1 MFSWELLRI
10 NSGGAS
16 QSGSSLS
23 ALNDLP
29 DAASQR
35 DAVVGDA
42 EASAASQSFIDGFLS
57 RYPKTVLQTL
67 LCDRTT
73 GHNIIWADN
82 EYEAL
87 GEGYAGDDEITVE
100 KITGPNSSIIKPR
113 IAKEAGRQSQR
124 TKSRAEVFSP
134 AWLCNQMNN
143 DLDEAWFGRREV
155 FNTEANAEDGVKSW
169 VPTVEPVVFP
179 KSKGHGW
186 RAYVEAP
193 KLEVT
198 CGEAP
203 FVCSRYD
210 TVTGAELPVAERV
223 GFFDRKLRIVSEK
236 TKTRKEWVRRALD
249 ALRASYGYE
258 YQGDNLLIARIN
270 VFETFADHLRAG
282 WGSGPD
288 ADEAN
293 QAAWVV
299 SWNFWQMNGLTD
311 AVPTNKMDVAFE
323 STLGTFEGPEPE
335 LVQTSLIDLFGDV
348 FQDETTKEEEVEEP
362 KETVPLCVLY
372 DWKVGEPFEFVSLK
386 GRASDMGKKFYAV
399 IGNPPY
405 QEDSGDT
412 SDKPIY
418 DTFMNE
424 AYKIGEKVELITPA
438 RFLFVAGK
446 APKAWSR
453 GMLQDEHLA
462 VLDYK
467 PVASDV
473 FPGVGFKGGVAVTL
487 RDSSKKL
494 GPIGHF
500 IPNQTLR
507 NIVSKIVKLAEF
519 SALSNL
525 VNPTEYYNIS
535 SHLYD
540 VHPEILAMKIVVKGK
555 EVPLVSKGHESD
567 LTTNILDKNPDLF
580 FEEKPNDERDYKRVY
595 GRQNGKRVFRF
606 LRSDYLEPCEGL
618 NNYKVIVAESNN
630 SGAFGETLVEPI
642 IGERDVAAT
651 QTFITIGFFKT
662 KDEAEA
668 ALKYIKSKFA
678 RAMLGTLKVTQHNKR
693 DAWDN
698 VPLQDFTSNSDID
711 WTQSVADIDRQLYA
725 KYGLDDEEIQFIES
739 HVKEMN

>member
-1 MFSWELLRI
+1 MHDISVEGFIE
-10 NSGGAS
+10 
-16 QSGSSLS
+16 
-23 ALNDLP
+23 
-29 DAASQR
+29 
-35 DAVVGDA
+35 
-42 EASAASQSFIDGFLS
+42 SFDR
-57 RYPKTVLQTL
+57 RYPTFILKTL

-73 GHNIIWADN
+73 GRNIIWADN

-87 GEGYAGDDEITVE
+87 GDGYMGDDEMTVE
-100 KITGPNSSIIKPR
+100 KITGMNSGVIKPR
-113 IAKEAGRQSQR
+113 IAKEQEKQSQR
-124 TKSRAEVFSP
+124 TKSRAEVFTPS
-134 AWLCNQMNN
+134 WLCNQMNN
-143 DLDEAWFGRREV
+143 DLDEAWFGRRDV
-155 FNTEANAEDGVKSW
+155 FNTEIVADDGANTW
-169 VPTVEPVVFP
+169 TPTSDPIEFP

-186 RAYVEAP
+186 RAYVEATR
-193 KLEVT
+193 LEIT

-210 TVTGAELPVAERV
+210 TVTGDELPVGRRV
-223 GFFDRKLRIVSEK
+223 GFLDRKLRVVTEK
-236 TKTRKEWVRRALD
+236 TRTRKEWVRRALD
-249 ALRASYGYE
+249 ALRATYGFE

-270 VFETFADHLRAG
+270 VLETFAEHLRDH
-282 WGSGPD
+282 WGSDPQQ
-288 ADEAN
+288 DELE
-293 QAAWVV
+293 QAAWIV
-299 SWNFWQMNGLTD
+299 SWNFWQMNGFTD
-311 AVPTNKMDVAFE
+311 AVPTNKMGAEVE
-323 STLGTFEGPEPE
+323 STLGTFEEPEPE
-335 LVQTSLIDLFGDV
+335 PIQPSLFDLFDDV
-348 FQDETTKEEEVEEP
+348 FPDKTTEETKEEEP
-362 KETVPLCVLY
+362 KETVPLCVIY
-372 DWKVGEPFEFVSLK
+372 DWQNGEPFEFATLK
-386 GRASDMGKKFYAV
+386 GKAAAMGKKFYAV

-507 NIVSKIVKLAEF
+507 NIVSKVVKLTEF

-535 SHLYD
+535 SHLYE
-540 VHPEILAMKIVVKGK
+540 VHPEILTMKIVVKGK

-642 IGERDVAAT
+642 IGERDVATT

-662 KDEAEA
+662 KDEAGA

-711 WTQSVADIDRQLYA
+711 WAQSVTDIDRQLYA
-725 KYGLDDEEIQFIES
+725 KYDLDDEEIQFIES